1 MQVVLQ
7 LLNLCCVRCLWPR
20 SYCRITSAL
29 RRIRN
34 INISVRIITDVA
46 ADVKNARRQHQC
58 KHRGKTHQQHRK
70 FRECGKSPSLSVTA
84 LSHNPTSQKQLPD
97 CFQNLLFRSCTR
109 YASARVGFSLAATRL
124 SAASA
129 ALRPPRR
136 PFVVKGDGDAS
147 LGFSCPAGRS
157 LLLARG
163 AASAVLRPPRR
174 PFVVKGDGGKALC
187 GMFRGAP
194 RFETFLPRPQ

>member
-7 LLNLCCVRCLWPR
+7 LLNLCCIRCLWPR

-136 PFVVKGDGDAS
+136 PFVVKGDGCRLS
-147 LGFSCPAGRS
+147 RLF
-157 LLLARG
+157 L
-163 AASAVLRPPRR
+163 PRR
-174 PFVVKGDGGKALC
+174 EKSPSRAGCRFGCPSSASPPVRSEGGRGKALC